1 VAALRRAL
9 TSGGGSDVAGRLY
22 GMLNAGKHGEEADRM
37 ARAWLEA
44 HPKDAMFRFLMG
56 DTALAQGQLALA
68 ESHYRKVLELQ
79 PDNAMALN
87 NVAWLMVRQ
96 GKPGAVAL
104 AERANQIQPNRPVLM
119 DTLAGALAAE
129 EQTARAIQ
137 VQKQAIAKAP
147 DDLGLRLNL
156 ARIYVK
162 AGDRQ
167 LARAE
172 LEPLVKLG
180 DKFPAAREV
189 ASLMQQ
195 L

>member
-1 VAALRRAL
+1 MAL
-9 TSGGGSDVAGRLY
+9 
-22 GMLNAGKHGEEADRM
+22 
-37 ARAWLEA
+37 AWMKD
-44 HPKDAMFRFLMG
+44 HPKDALFRFLMG

-129 EQTARAIQ
+129 DQTARAIQ

-162 AGDRQ
+162 SGDRQ